1 MTHIK
6 KWMEEDIREGKCS
19 MIFKWFRGLEN
30 VKVCLN
36 GSAFA
41 LEKST
46 IGPAVMETK
55 GQGYAGQGYAGQS
68 WMARQVRKEH
78 SGKTVIL

>member
-1 MTHIK
+1 
-6 KWMEEDIREGKCS
+6 MEEDIREGKCS

-41 LEKST
+41 LEKSA

-55 GQGYAGQGYAGQS
+55 GQGYAGQS

>member
-1 MTHIK
+1 MNHIK
-6 KWMEEDIREGKCS
+6 KWMEEDIKEGKCS
-19 MIFKWFRGLEN
+19 MFFKWFRGLEN

-36 GSAFA
+36 GSVFA

-46 IGPAVMETK
+46 ISPTAMETK
-55 GQGYAGQGYAGQS
+55 GQGYAGQS
-68 WMARQVRKEH
+68 WMAGQVTKEH